1 MNSILLDVLSY
12 SIIIAFILFVT
23 GILFVYNSYKY
34 NKIIISIFCIFS
46 AFVIIYYDN
55 KFRGFPSKPEI
66 GEYRLQGWE
75 VDESNNEI
83 FIMVLPKNSIPKN
96 FVIPFNLDTALLL
109 QEALE
114 NSGTYKEM
122 SIKISK
128 NNDNNNLEYEFIFI
142 KRFKENLGDKNLITE
157 EKEKENNTKDTLI
170 KEKEILDNYPK
181 PNN

>member
-23 GILFVYNSYKY
+23 GILFIYNSYKY
-34 NKIIISIFCIFS
+34 NKIIISIFCLFS

-55 KFRGFPSKPEI
+55 KFKGFPSKPEL

-83 FIMVLPKNSIPKN
+83 FIMVIPKNKSPKN
-96 FVIPFNLDTALLL
+96 FVIPFNLKNALLL
-109 QEALE
+109 QEASE

-128 NNDNNNLEYEFIFI
+128 NSDSNNLEYNFTFI
-142 KRFKENLGDKNLITE
+142 KRFEDTIDDNIVEIDKQ
-157 EKEKENNTKDTLI
+157 EKENKEDNLN